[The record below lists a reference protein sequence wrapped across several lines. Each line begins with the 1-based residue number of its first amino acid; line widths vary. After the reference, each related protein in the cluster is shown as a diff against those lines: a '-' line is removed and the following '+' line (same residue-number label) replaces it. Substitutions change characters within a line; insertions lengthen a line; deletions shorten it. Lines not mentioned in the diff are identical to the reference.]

1 MTPVYAFSDEVCSF
15 VAHGLWGG
23 RRTIEGYG
31 AGFAT
36 ESEGLVAGI
45 VYHNFDPDT
54 GAIELT
60 AYSSRRN
67 WLNKERLR
75 WIFDYPFD
83 QLGARI
89 CVARISEHNTRTL
102 RIWRAF
108 GAELT
113 PIPDLRAEGE
123 AEVIAVLRRDTWQN
137 SKFA

>member
-15 VAHGLWGG
+15 VAQGLWSGQ
-23 RRTIEGYG
+23 RTVEGYG

-36 ESEGLVAGI
+36 PEEGLVAGI

-54 GAIELT
+54 GTIELT
-60 AYSSRRN
+60 AYSSRRD
-67 WLNKERLR
+67 WLNRDRLK
-75 WIFDYPFD
+75 WIFSYPFD
-83 QLGARI
+83 QLGVRV

-123 AEVIAVLRRDTWQN
+123 AEVIAVLRRDTWKN